1 MEVNMEQTENASE
14 AVAENTDLPSL
25 TAADRCD
32 ICGAQAFIRVVL
44 SSGDLVFCGHH
55 GTANKDKLKPI
66 AISWQ
71 DETNK
76 LN

>member
-1 MEVNMEQTENASE
+1 MEEIMDKTDSTDEVLETTE
-14 AVAENTDLPSL
+14 LPAL

-44 SSGDLVFCGHH
+44 ATGDLVFCGHH

-71 DETNK
+71 DETDK
-76 LN
+76 LS

>member
-1 MEVNMEQTENASE
+1 MEAKMEQTEQVTPVE
-14 AVAENTDLPSL
+14 KTEELVPL
-25 TAADRCD
+25 TASDRCD

-44 SSGDLVFCGHH
+44 ASGDLVFCGHH
-55 GTANKDKLKPI
+55 GSANKDKLKPI

-71 DETNK
+71 DETDK

>member
-1 MEVNMEQTENASE
+1 MEQAEQIQEPSE
-14 AVAENTDLPSL
+14 TTVELPAL

-44 SSGDLVFCGHH
+44 ASGDLVFCGHH
-55 GTANKDKLKPI
+55 GTANKEKLKPI

-71 DETNK
+71 DETDK
-76 LN
+76 LSS